1 MLHCHACEQDYTE
14 ETGCLCPVYR
24 HLMQN
29 GRYSSV
35 PPYWIV
41 SEWDE
46 PLWCDNCR
54 SSYVYGSPCY
64 CEEEDEA
71 AAAAVIA

>member
-14 ETGCLCPVYR
+14 ESGCLCPVYR

-29 GRYSSV
+29 GRHSSV
-35 PPYWIV
+35 PPWWIV
-41 SEWDE
+41 SEWEE

-54 SSYVYGSPCY
+54 SSYAYGSPCY
-64 CEEEDEA
+64 CDEED
-71 AAAAVIA
+71 AAAAVAIA